1 MIDHPSEALLRRFAT
16 GELDEA
22 LAVELAL
29 HLDDCPRCS
38 TQAHALD
45 ELGAAFA
52 SVDDPELPP
61 DLLATILDETLDL
74 PVESV
79 RPELTP
85 SEDGWLSNL
94 GSFRLPTRELLA
106 SLGLLSAAGL
116 VLLLLGDPAD
126 LATEAALTASAVVTA
141 GDIVLG
147 ELASASWLLMPFAAV
162 GFLASVLLATGFG
175 QRPLPF
181 SQGPRDW

>member
-1 MIDHPSEALLRRFAT
+1 MIDHPSETLLRRFAE

-38 TQAHALD
+38 TQVHAMD
-45 ELGAAFA
+45 ELASAYA
-52 SVDDPELPP
+52 SVEDPLMPEGLVAQV
-61 DLLATILDETLDL
+61 LEATLDL
-74 PVESV
+74 PIETGA
-79 RPELTP
+79 PEL
-85 SEDGWLSNL
+85 GWLEGL
-94 GSFRLPTRELLA
+94 GGLRVPTRELLA

-116 VLLLLGDPAD
+116 VLLVLGDPAD

-147 ELASASWLLMPFAAV
+147 ELAGASWMLMPIAAA
-162 GFLASVLLATGFG
+162 GFLASLLLATGFG

>member
-1 MIDHPSEALLRRFAT
+1 MIDHPSEALLRRFAD
-16 GELDEA
+16 GELDES

-38 TQAHALD
+38 TQVHAMD
-45 ELGAAFA
+45 ELA
-52 SVDDPELPP
+52 SAYASMDDPMVPE
-61 DLLATILDETLDL
+61 DLVHQVLEATMDL
-74 PVESV
+74 PLE
-79 RPELTP
+79 TP
-85 SEDGWLSNL
+85 SAEPGWLEGL
-94 GSFRLPTRELLA
+94 GGFRVPTRELLA
-106 SLGLLSAAGL
+106 SLGLLSTAGL
-116 VLLLLGDPAD
+116 VLLILGDPAD

-147 ELASASWLLMPFAAV
+147 ELAGASWMLMPFAAV
-162 GFLASVLLATGFG
+162 GFLVSLLLATGFG